1 MSFGCAAPSCPH
13 RGSHAPRRAVTPGRT
28 GVAPKRRR
36 NLISAARGPVFF
48 LVFARARGALRPR
61 PHCTRGAARLRGSG
75 AAVALAGGARGKGE
89 GRAVAWIGLPGRT
102 SPAAAMVRVEG
113 AECQLPIA
121 FGTVAFYMGK
131 KATENNSH
139 KWTVYLRGA
148 GGEDVDLSHVVS
160 KVVFGLHPSFKQP
173 QRGAGAARKRAC
185 VGDPAARHIKR
196 SECPVLARARA
207 PACSAY
213 KWASLTPSDPPI
225 SIHMRARCGSNSS
238 LPPARPSSHHL
249 ALSCSDRVSAVRGDR
264 DGLGRV

>member
-1 MSFGCAAPSCPH
+1 
-13 RGSHAPRRAVTPGRT
+13 
-28 GVAPKRRR
+28 
-36 NLISAARGPVFF
+36 
-48 LVFARARGALRPR
+48 
-61 PHCTRGAARLRGSG
+61 
-75 AAVALAGGARGKGE
+75 
-89 GRAVAWIGLPGRT
+89 
-102 SPAAAMVRVEG
+102 MVRVEG

-185 VGDPAARHIKR
+185 VGDPVARHTKR

-207 PACSAY
+207 AACSAY
-213 KWASLTPSDPPI
+213 KWGSLTPSDPPI
-225 SIHMRARCGSNSS
+225 SIHVRARCGSNSS
-238 LPPARPSSHHL
+238 LPRARPSSHPL

>member
-13 RGSHAPRRAVTPGRT
+13 RGSHAPRRAVTLART
-28 GVAPKRRR
+28 GVPPKRRR

-48 LVFARARGALRPR
+48 FVFARARGALRPR

-75 AAVALAGGARGKGE
+75 ATVALAGGARGKGE

-185 VGDPAARHIKR
+185 VGARSCGAAHKAERVP
-196 SECPVLARARA
+196 SARARA
-207 PACSAY
+207 CPSLLCIQVGLADAQRSAHFY
-213 KWASLTPSDPPI
+213 PYARAMWIELLSSPCPPVLSPPRSL
-225 SIHMRARCGSNSS
+225 MQ
-238 LPPARPSSHHL
+238 
-249 ALSCSDRVSAVRGDR
+249 
-264 DGLGRV
+264 